1 MTKSIYIILPLLA
14 GLAAC
19 NGTSTPNKSAQGSDT
34 TIVAALKPQIVTD
47 TVQHDTDDPAIW
59 INPSDPAKSLIIGT
73 DKDSDG
79 ALFVFNLQGKIVNKV
94 PGLKRPNNVDI
105 AYGFRLNGKPV
116 DIAVVTERETNKLRI
131 YSLPDMKAVDNGGI
145 PVFEGETERDP
156 MGIALYTTPNHI
168 IYAIAGRKTGPT
180 GSYLW
185 QYQLR
190 DNGKGAIAATV
201 VRKFGSYSG
210 KKEIE
215 SIAADNELGYIYYS
229 DEQHGVHKY
238 YADPAKGDKELA
250 LFGAEGFV
258 GDHEGISI
266 YKTGTDTGYIL
277 VSNQQ
282 KNTFMVYPRE
292 GSAKNHDEHQL
303 LAEIP
308 VSTLESDGSEVT
320 AVNLS
325 PEFPKGVFV
334 AMSNGKVFHYYDWRE
349 LQARI
354 DGAIKNK

>member
-1 MTKSIYIILPLLA
+1 MTKSIYIIVPLLA

-19 NGTSTPNKSAQGSDT
+19 NGTSTQNKSGQGSDT
-34 TIVAALKPQIVTD
+34 TIVAALKPVIVTD
-47 TVQHDTDDPAIW
+47 TVQHDTDDPSIW

-79 ALFVFNLQGKIVNKV
+79 ALFVFNLQGKIINKV
-94 PGLKRPNNVDI
+94 SGLKRPNNVDI
-105 AYGFRLNGKPV
+105 AYGFQLNGKPV
-116 DIAVVTERETNKLRI
+116 DIAVVTERETNILRI
-131 YSLPDMKAVDNGGI
+131 FSLPDMKAVDNGGI
-145 PVFEGETERDP
+145 PVFEGETEKDP
-156 MGIALYTTPNHI
+156 MGIALYTSPDHS
-168 IYAIAGRKTGPT
+168 IYAIAGRKTGPS

-185 QYQLR
+185 QYQLS
-190 DNGKGAIAATV
+190 DNGKGAITGTV
-201 VRKFGSYSG
+201 VRKFGLYSG

-250 LFGAEGFV
+250 LFGEQGFI

-266 YKTGTDTGYIL
+266 YKTGKGTGYIL

-292 GSAKNHDEHQL
+292 GTAKNNNDHQL
-303 LAEIP
+303 IAEIP
-308 VSTLESDGSEVT
+308 VSTLESDGSDIT
-320 AVNLS
+320 AVDLG
-325 PEFPKGVFV
+325 PEFPKGLFV
-334 AMSNGKVFHYYDWRE
+334 AMSNGKVFHYYDWRG

-354 DGAIKNK
+354 DAAAK